1 MAKKQKTNL
10 DQPSLLE
17 QEIVRI
23 VEKAIRDSK
32 IQLAVDDIKI
42 VAREIMPDID
52 RLIANKIS
60 QHFYEIGQFL
70 TDKFKLGD

>member
-1 MAKKQKTNL
+1 MAKKPKSDL
-10 DQPSLLE
+10 DQPSSVE

-23 VEKAIRDSK
+23 VEKTIKDSQ

-42 VAREIMPDID
+42 IAHEVMPDID
-52 RLIANKIS
+52 RLIANKIA
-60 QHFYEIGQFL
+60 QHFCEIGQLL

>member
-17 QEIVRI
+17 KEIVRI